1 MGPYGGGSVVAVFV
15 LEALK
20 REYDVTLLTWENVDV
35 AAARVYYGAPLQD
48 GDFEVV
54 QAPARLRRWVARL
67 PIRAEQLK
75 LGLLMRAA
83 RQLLGERAFDAV
95 IGTDNEADFGRRAVQ
110 YVHYP
115 WFKLPRPESDLRWI
129 HRIPGLLATY
139 RFATTRLLGV
149 SIARVKKNLTLANSR
164 FVADAIQSAHG
175 VEARAVHPPVPG
187 GFPLVPWDKRQNRV
201 VGIGGFRRDKR
212 WRDAFDVVKQ
222 VRERGHDIGLS
233 LIGYRQSPPDW
244 LNELIELQREHASW
258 FKLHVDVPRTEL
270 VQIVAASKFGIH
282 CMREEHFGIAVA
294 ELVRAGCIPF
304 VHDSGGPPEIV
315 AGEAAL
321 RFRSTADAVDRMDA
335 VLRQESLQLRL
346 REALSEHG
354 RQFGVE
360 GFMSSIREI
369 VAQFIADSEGRPG
382 SPAEVQ

>member
-1 MGPYGGGSVVAVFV
+1 MTSRCSLG
-15 LEALK
+15 
-20 REYDVTLLTWENVDV
+20 RTWTLPPRGLLRLPTS
-35 AAARVYYGAPLQD
+35 RR
-48 GDFEVV
+48 DFEVV

-95 IGTDNEADFGRRAVQ
+95 IGTDTRRTSGVAPFNT
-110 YVHYP
+110 YTIPGSSFRGPSRTFAGFIGYRP
-115 WFKLPRPESDLRWI
+115 AGDLPLRDDSSARGLHRASQKESDSCELQVCR
-129 HRIPGLLATY
+129 RRDSVRPRG
-139 RFATTRLLGV
+139 R
-149 SIARVKKNLTLANSR
+149 SSR
-164 FVADAIQSAHG
+164 GAPAG
-175 VEARAVHPPVPG
+175 PG

-270 VQIVAASKFGIH
+270 VQISRRQNLAFTACARSTSG
-282 CMREEHFGIAVA
+282 CCR
-294 ELVRAGCIPF
+294 RAGTGRLHSLC
-304 VHDSGGPPEIV
+304 S
-315 AGEAAL
+315 
-321 RFRSTADAVDRMDA
+321 RFRRPAGDRGRRGGA
-335 VLRQESLQLRL
+335 T
-346 REALSEHG
+346 LS
-354 RQFGVE
+354 FNC
-360 GFMSSIREI
+360 
-369 VAQFIADSEGRPG
+369 
-382 SPAEVQ
+382 